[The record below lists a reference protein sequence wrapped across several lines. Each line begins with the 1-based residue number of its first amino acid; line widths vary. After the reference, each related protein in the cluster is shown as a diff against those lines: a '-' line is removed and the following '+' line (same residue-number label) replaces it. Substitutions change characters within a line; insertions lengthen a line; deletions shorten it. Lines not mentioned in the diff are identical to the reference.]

1 MKTLTFKMLGFTS
14 SLLATAGLLSAA
26 EHLDP
31 LTHSAAKQPSISN
44 LTEPPAD
51 GCGRNCWYME
61 SAVKDVGA
69 QQR

>member
-1 MKTLTFKMLGFTS
+1 MKTLTFKMFGMTS

-26 EHLDP
+26 AHLDP

-44 LTEPPAD
+44 PAEPSAE
-51 GCGRNCWYME
+51 GCTHTCWYME

-69 QQR
+69 QIR